1 MTEGLKIY
9 TAADVATLINYRDG
23 ETKIGQKIQFVTS
36 VDDLKNS
43 TARFVLLGIPEDIGV
58 RANHGIGGAATAWQP
73 SLKSLLNVQSNA
85 FMKGQELLLL
95 GHFEIKSPEDT
106 GTQSLQEKVS
116 QIDELVAPVI
126 AKITAAGKIP
136 IIIGGGHNNAYPIIR
151 GVSTAKNTAID
162 VINIDAHA
170 DLRAPQG
177 RHSGNAFSYAIK
189 DGFLK
194 NYVIFGLHQS
204 YNNDTMITEIAKN
217 DDIHALFFDDLI
229 QSNQPLEF
237 YWRKLFKDVNGT
249 PGLEIDLD
257 CITDMLSSA
266 MTPSG
271 FSLNEIRK
279 LVLTSPYNFSYLHI
293 CEGAVE
299 LTDGRTSSTTAKTI
313 SYLITD
319 FIKSQQ

>member
-1 MTEGLKIY
+1 MKEGLKIY
-9 TAADVATLINYRDG
+9 TAADIAPLISHRDG
-23 ETKIGQKIQFVTS
+23 ETKVGQRVQFVS
-36 VDDLKNS
+36 SLEEIQNS

-58 RANHGIGGAATAWQP
+58 RANHGIAGAATTWLPTLQ
-73 SLKSLLNVQSNA
+73 SLLNVQSNA
-85 FMKGQELLLL
+85 FLKGNELILL
-95 GHFEIKSPEDT
+95 GHFEFKEPTDT
-106 GTQSLQEKVS
+106 STQGLQDKVAE
-116 QIDELVAPVI
+116 IDMLVFPVI

-136 IIIGGGHNNAYPIIR
+136 IIIGGGHNNAYPIIK
-151 GVSTAKNTAID
+151 GICSAKNTAID

-170 DLRAPQG
+170 DLRSAQG
-177 RHSGNAFSYAIK
+177 RHSGNGFSYAIQ
-189 DGFLK
+189 DGLLK

-204 YNNDTMITEIAKN
+204 YNNDAIITEIAKN

-229 QSNQPLEF
+229 QSDQKLGF

-257 CITDMLSSA
+257 SITDMLSSA

-279 LVLTSPYNFSYLHI
+279 LVLISPYNFAYLHL

-299 LTDGRTSSTTAKTI
+299 LSDGRTSATTAKAIT
-313 SYLITD
+313 YLITD